1 MPSTA
6 DPDPLLPPHTDPA
19 FSELSPMDKHRRMEA
34 WRIATAE
41 AVLAKTGQRRLP
53 EWETGVKRWCTNCW
67 EAFERVDSHGDCAD
81 CGEDVWWVTPP
92 APPTGGP
99 VQPAVTNNAEHEI
112 ESPSGRQQIG
122 DRLYWR
128 EGDRWITS
136 HISGGWAPVDTDVG
150 ALLDEIERLR
160 SQVPYPHHGTTSR

>member
-1 MPSTA
+1 MGDTPN
-6 DPDPLLPPHTDPA
+6 PDPLVPPHTDPT
-19 FSELSPMDKHRRMEA
+19 FSGLSPMDKHRRMEA

-53 EWETGVKRWCTNCW
+53 EWETGAKRWCTNCW

-99 VQPAVTNNAEHEI
+99 VQSTDTGNAGPSKDHLDQGCSGMHPRQGLRCSR
-112 ESPSGRQQIG
+112 ESDHGGVHVATG
-122 DRLYWR
+122 DRGEIYAVW
-128 EGDRWITS
+128 
-136 HISGGWAPVDTDVG
+136 TDDG
-150 ALLDEIERLR
+150 RDA
-160 SQVPYPHHGTTSR
+160 